1 MTESKNHP
9 PLVWLDLEMT
19 GLDPDSERIIE
30 IATVVTGA
38 DLEGIKEGPNLVIR
52 QPQEY
57 IDGMDEWNLNQHSN
71 SGLLDSLKATQISV
85 AEAEKQTL
93 DFLTNHV
100 QKRKSPLCGNS
111 ISHDRG
117 FLVRYMP
124 ELANFFHYRN
134 VDVTSIKELVRRWYP
149 DGPKLPRKSESH
161 MALTDV
167 RESLNEL
174 IFYRREYFTSNCLTV
189 SKVLPVQGKLHE

>member
-1 MTESKNHP
+1 MTETKNYP
-9 PLVWLDLEMT
+9 PLIWLDLEMS

-30 IATVVTGA
+30 IATVVTNA
-38 DLEGIKEGPNLVIR
+38 DLDEIKEGPNLVIR

-93 DFLTNHV
+93 DFLTKHV
-100 QKRKSPLCGNS
+100 QKGKSPLCGNS
-111 ISHDRG
+111 ISHDRR

-134 VDVTSIKELVRRWYP
+134 VDVSSIKELVKRWKPELAVGIEKNGNHRALADVY
-149 DGPKLPRKSESH
+149 ESIK
-161 MALTDV
+161 
-167 RESLNEL
+167 EL
-174 IFYRREYFTSNCLTV
+174 KFYKDNLFN
-189 SKVLPVQGKLHE
+189 